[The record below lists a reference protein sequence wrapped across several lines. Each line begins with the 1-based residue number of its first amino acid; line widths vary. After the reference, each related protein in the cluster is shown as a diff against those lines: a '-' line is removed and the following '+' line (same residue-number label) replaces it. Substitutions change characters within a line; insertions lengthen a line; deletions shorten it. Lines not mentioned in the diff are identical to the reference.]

1 MDKYATNSKEEMAY
15 RFTQRKI
22 APVKV
27 TAAMVNT
34 TSMKDFPAL
43 GRGSSG
49 PALSGSGSGSSG
61 PALSGSPA
69 IEPAKKLDFKKV
81 TTIAVISKVAPQPEK
96 SEKKVVPSSR
106 VVTHCYDEFGEDFDG
121 EEEHWT
127 AEAEAE
133 PDQEFNANLM
143 EIGTR
148 RNAW

>member
-1 MDKYATNSKEEMAY
+1 VDKYATNSKEEMAY

-43 GRGSSG
+43 GLGS
-49 PALSGSGSGSSG
+49 SGSGSG
-61 PALSGSPA
+61 SGSPA

-81 TTIAVISKVAPQPEK
+81 TTIAVISKVAPQSEK
-96 SEKKVVPSSR
+96 SEKAGKSEKTGKPVVPSSR

-121 EEEHWT
+121 EEEPWT
-127 AEAEAE
+127 AEAEAD